1 MLKKIKENM
10 EEEGW
15 ILLEVT
21 EADSLMVSWS
31 DFPAVPNVGPV

>member
-1 MLKKIKENM
+1 MASRFCHGFVHKEMLKKIKENM

-21 EADSLMVSWS
+21 EGMAGFVK
-31 DFPAVPNVGPV
+31 